1 MTEEF
6 EVKKMIMNK
15 DESVLERT
23 NLSRKYRVL
32 VWDRNIASL
41 LLLASIPG
49 MSLLLLGD
57 LEEKFLASVVTL
69 FLLTIVL
76 VSSFVCFFACLILI
90 TSLVKKMKGVEGQL
104 FDLEGESKSFV
115 FGEWIRAGSLWL
127 KIMIAV
133 SLCSLFILQIA
144 LQLI

>member
-1 MTEEF
+1 MTEELKL
-6 EVKKMIMNK
+6 KKMIRNK

-23 NLSRKYRVL
+23 NLYRKYRVL

-41 LLLASIPG
+41 LLLTSLPG

-57 LEEKFLASVVTL
+57 LEKKFLASVVTL

-90 TSLVKKMKGVEGQL
+90 TSLVKKMKDVEGQL
-104 FDLEGESKSFV
+104 FDLEEESKSSV
-115 FGEWIRAGSLWL
+115 FGEWIRAGSFWL

-133 SLCSLFILQIA
+133 SLSSLSILQIT